1 MGENDNKI
9 LSFLKENKDKFQKDF
24 HISKLGLFGSY
35 ARGEATEESDIDLL
49 IEFDGEVN
57 IFETKFM
64 IREFIKKQLGKDVDI
79 CREKYL
85 KSYAKDKILS
95 EVIYV

>member
-1 MGENDNKI
+1 MENDSQI
-9 LSFLKENKDKFQKDF
+9 LSFLRENKDMFRREY

-35 ARGEATEESDIDLL
+35 ARGDANEESDIDLL
-49 IEFDGEVN
+49 IEFDGEVD
-57 IFETKFM
+57 IFEAKIM
-64 IREFIKKQLGKDVDI
+64 IRELIKEKLNKDVDI

-85 KSYAKDKILS
+85 KPYAREKILS

>member
-1 MGENDNKI
+1 MENDSQI
-9 LSFLKENKDKFQKDF
+9 LSFLRENKDVFRREY

-35 ARGEATEESDIDLL
+35 ARGDANEESDIDLL
-49 IEFDGEVN
+49 IEFDGEVD
-57 IFETKFM
+57 IFETKIM
-64 IREFIKKQLGKDVDI
+64 IRELIKAKLNKDVDI

-85 KSYAKDKILS
+85 KSYAKEKILS

>member
-1 MGENDNKI
+1 MQNESSV
-9 LSFLKENKDKFQKDF
+9 LSFLKENKDIFKKEF
-24 HISKLGLFGSY
+24 HVSKIGLFGSY

-64 IREFIKKQLGKDVDI
+64 IREFIKKQLGKEVDI